1 MTVEMLEITSSIDL
15 LSDADDHEDNS
26 GPLASKDTE
35 GISTA
40 KPSVQQSTALNST
53 KNRQSFTALYKK

>member
-1 MTVEMLEITSSIDL
+1 MAVKTSEIISSIDL

-35 GISTA
+35 GISINKTVSAA
-40 KPSVQQSTALNST
+40 KYRT
-53 KNRQSFTALYKK
+53 KFHQE